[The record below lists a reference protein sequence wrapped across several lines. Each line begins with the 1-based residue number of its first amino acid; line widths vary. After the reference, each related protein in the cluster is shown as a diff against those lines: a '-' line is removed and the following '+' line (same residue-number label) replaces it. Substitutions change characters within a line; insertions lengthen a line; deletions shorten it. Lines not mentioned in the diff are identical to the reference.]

1 MKSIPRFNRI
11 VTAVALLTA
20 ASAQAFFDPH
30 IGRWAS
36 RDPVGEPGF
45 QLLPADQNAAESPSR
60 NPFAFVSNDPVDNMD
75 PFGLAAPGAAVPPT
89 PKFATRSV
97 KTQKATSNWGIYQV
111 LIIFDLAITD
121 ASNKAVPG
129 VTVGETISIIQRHRL
144 LSGPP
149 TTGSGVTDSKGM
161 VTDTYYAT
169 FCGSSGYVSL
179 RQTLSV
185 AALKADFYTRINAP
199 GTWSGNLRSVFH

>member
-1 MKSIPRFNRI
+1 MKTTTRLNLI
-11 VTAVALLTA
+11 VGTATLLAA

-30 IGRWAS
+30 IGRWAN

-45 QLLPADQNAAESPSR
+45 QLVRADQNAAEIPSP
-60 NPFAFVSNDPVDNMD
+60 NLYAFVSNDPIDNID
-75 PFGLAAPGAAVPPT
+75 PFGLAAPGAAAPPT
-89 PKFATRSV
+89 AKFATRSV

-111 LIIFDLAITD
+111 LIIFDLASTD
-121 ASNKAVPG
+121 AANKPVPG
-129 VTVGETISIIQRHRL
+129 VTVGETISVTQRHNL

-149 TTGSGVTDSKGM
+149 KTGSGVTDKKGL

-179 RQTLSV
+179 RQTVSV
-185 AALKADFYTRINAP
+185 AALNADFYTRINAP

>member
-1 MKSIPRFNRI
+1 M
-11 VTAVALLTA
+11 TALTA
-20 ASAQAFFDPH
+20 ISAQAFYDPH

-45 QLLPADQNAAESPSR
+45 ELMRADQNAGQSTSG
-60 NPFAFVSNDPVDNMD
+60 NLYAFVSNDPIDNMD
-75 PFGLAAPGAAVPPT
+75 QFGLATPSAAAAAT

-97 KTQKATSNWGIYQV
+97 KTQRATSSWGIYQV

-121 ASNKAVPG
+121 AANKPVPG
-129 VTVGETISIIQRHRL
+129 VTVGETISIIQRHNL

-149 TTGSGVTDSKGM
+149 TTGSGVTDTKGL

-179 RQTLSV
+179 RQTVSV
-185 AALKADFYTRINAP
+185 AALKADSYTRINAP